1 MSDFSDFHLRFW
13 GVRGSIA
20 SSRDQAS
27 RYGNNTPCVEVRC
40 GEHLIIFDAGTG
52 IVNLGSALLCEGPL
66 DTHIYLSHT
75 HLDHICGLPFFKPLY
90 EGKNKIRL
98 SAGNLKPDYSLKEV
112 LNQMM
117 APPLFP
123 VSTDIFQADVSY
135 QDFVSGEPHE
145 PWPGIQISTVPLNH
159 PNGATGYRLDYRNNT
174 ICYVT
179 DTEHQQGILDINL
192 LRFIEGADLFIYDST
207 YTDQEYAHFKG
218 FGHST
223 WQEGVKLAEAA
234 NVKKLVIFHHDPEH
248 DDKFMDRVAR
258 EAENV
263 RPGTVVAREGMT
275 LIAGSGQ

>member
-1 MSDFSDFHLRFW
+1 M
-13 GVRGSIA
+13 
-20 SSRDQAS
+20 
-27 RYGNNTPCVEVRC
+27 
-40 GEHLIIFDAGTG
+40 
-52 IVNLGSALLCEGPL
+52 
-66 DTHIYLSHT
+66 
-75 HLDHICGLPFFKPLY
+75 
-90 EGKNKIRL
+90 
-98 SAGNLKPDYSLKEV
+98 
-112 LNQMM
+112 
-117 APPLFP
+117 
-123 VSTDIFQADVSY
+123 
-135 QDFVSGEPHE
+135 
-145 PWPGIQISTVPLNH
+145 STVPLNH

-192 LRFIEGADLFIYDST
+192 VRFIEGADLFIYDST